1 MLHGTQE
8 ESHHTQK
15 VTPHS
20 LEACRPRKDQPQ
32 VHRYFGQV
40 RSRSV
45 PDARRQARVHGI
57 PQEGP
62 YPRGRKETG
71 SGFGRRRRCCQ
82 LVSEDES
89 KPADDLLDPGILYSF
104 SLIFGL
110 RNIIIICNNNLESAK
125 DIVHIKP
132 VFCQLISCLLT
143 SRWYFKLVK
152 VLECVFLWNVNLA
165 TEFTNR
171 I

>member
-89 KPADDLLDPGILYSF
+89 KPADDLLDPGILHSF

-110 RNIIIICNNNLESAK
+110 RNIIII
-125 DIVHIKP
+125 
-132 VFCQLISCLLT
+132 
-143 SRWYFKLVK
+143 WK
-152 VLECVFLWNVNLA
+152 V
-165 TEFTNR
+165 
-171 I
+171 